1 MTKENKLFAGT
12 KIFCDI
18 NPKYEILKSQGTH
31 KLVCDN
37 EVLTNLMDFSA
48 SWFIVSCF
56 QNFKN

>member
-37 EVLTNLMDFSA
+37 EVLANLMDFSA
-48 SWFIVSCF
+48 SWL
-56 QNFKN
+56 KTL